1 LHSPDDKQYPLAQIK
16 RAPQPRQRAVRKK
29 DYSLPKP
36 YRRHLFYE
44 EPDSLTRLQVS
55 LLGFAGVMV
64 ATLLGV
70 LALLAHE
77 SEHSPDGK
85 LIVIAPEAQRTSY
98 PAPPA
103 RTESD
108 LQPALRHGP
117 RTPPPVKARPAP
129 RLASLPR
136 KPKPPAPLPPAKHPA
151 AAPAA
156 APDPDVTLIAAIL
169 LLTPAP
175 APSAA
180 PAVSMELPG
189 CTHVVTPSCSK

>member
-1 LHSPDDKQYPLAQIK
+1 LHSPDDKQFPLVQIR

-29 DYSLPKP
+29 DFSLPKP

-44 EPDSLTRLQVS
+44 EPERLTRLQVS

-70 LALLAHE
+70 LALLAQE
-77 SEHSPDGK
+77 SEHSPEGK
-85 LIVIAPEAQRTSY
+85 LIVIAPEARRASY

-103 RTESD
+103 RAESD
-108 LQPALRHGP
+108 TPPALRHGP
-117 RTPPPVKARPAP
+117 RTPPLVKATPAP

-136 KPKPPAPLPPAKHPA
+136 KPKPPPPPPPAKHPA
-151 AAPAA
+151 AVPAA
-156 APDPDVTLIAAIL
+156 PPDPDVTLIAAIL

-175 APSAA
+175 APGPV
-180 PAVSMELPG
+180 PAVSMELAG
-189 CTHVVTPSCSK
+189 CAHVLTPSCSK

>member
-29 DYSLPKP
+29 DFSLPKP

-44 EPDSLTRLQVS
+44 EPDRLTRLQVS

-85 LIVIAPEAQRTSY
+85 LIVIAPEARRTSY

-103 RTESD
+103 ATESD
-108 LQPALRHGP
+108 LPPALRHGP
-117 RTPPPVKARPAP
+117 RTPPPVKAKPAPAP

-136 KPKPPAPLPPAKHPA
+136 KPKQAPPPIKHPA
-151 AAPAA
+151 AAPVAT
-156 APDPDVTLIAAIL
+156 PDPDETLIAAIL

-175 APSAA
+175 APAPV

-189 CTHVVTPSCSK
+189 CTHIVTPSCSK